1 MKKES
6 KKKREEQATERKEM
20 DVKWMKREKGKRRPG
35 REQ

>member
-6 KKKREEQATERKEM
+6 KKKREEQATEM